1 MRDEFDRMKR
11 TFEGR
16 LKTAKADL
24 TREKQQ
30 RRVEINKL
38 KRELGSLESKQSF
51 ESRRYLALLES

>member
-38 KRELGSLESKQSF
+38 KRELDSLE
-51 ESRRYLALLES
+51 